1 MSITTELGRRIR
13 FYRKERHISQE
24 ALAELCNLH
33 PTYIGQLERG
43 EKNATIE
50 SLYRISQGLDI
61 SLSELLENIDIVDDP
76 VDNPAIQIYQECQL
90 LSTDQQQHVLN
101 ILHDII
107 KMLD

>member
-50 SLYRISQGLDI
+50 SLHRISQGLEI
-61 SLSELLENIDIVDDP
+61 SLSEMLQNIDIGDASEN
-76 VDNPAIQIYQECQL
+76 NPAIQIYQECQH
-90 LSTDQQQHVLN
+90 LSTKQQQHILN

-107 KMLD
+107 GMLD